1 MKSTTALRNRLEA
14 RLGQIAQRVGR
25 IESDLR
31 REHDRDWEER
41 AIELEND
48 QVLEG
53 LDEMGR
59 AEVREIRAALA
70 RMAAGTYGF
79 CTECRQPIEE
89 SRLHAMPTAARCL
102 YCAG

>member
-41 AIELEND
+41 EI
-48 QVLEG
+48 
-53 LDEMGR
+53 GR
-59 AEVREIRAALA
+59 AS
-70 RMAAGTYGF
+70 
-79 CTECRQPIEE
+79 CTERVY
-89 SRLHAMPTAARCL
+89 SDV
-102 YCAG
+102 